1 MKNLLRI
8 NMVALMVFA
17 FCTIGMAQDE
27 KQRMNREQMAEKQAR
42 HIAHELAFDD
52 ATTQRFVETFCAC
65 QQEVWALGP
74 RHKAESATEEE
85 AEQAIKER
93 FERSRAILDL
103 REKYYE
109 EYSKFLTQ
117 KQIQRVYE
125 MEHQSMNR
133 LNRHRD
139 KDKAPHRPHMKP
151 EKQ

>member
-1 MKNLLRI
+1 MKKLMKI
-8 NMVALMVFA
+8 NMVTLMVFA

-27 KQRMNREQMAEKQAR
+27 KQRMNREQMAEKQAM

-52 ATTQRFVETFCAC
+52 ATTQRFVETYCAC
-65 QQEVWALGP
+65 QQEVWTLGP

-85 AEQAIKER
+85 AEKAIKER

-103 REKYYE
+103 REKYYD

-125 MEHQSMNR
+125 LEHQSMDR
-133 LNRHRD
+133 LNQHRD
-139 KDKAPHRPHMKP
+139 KVKAPHHPHVKP

>member
-1 MKNLLRI
+1 MKDLMRI
-8 NMVALMVFA
+8 SMVALMVFS
-17 FCTIGMAQDE
+17 FCTIGMAQNE
-27 KQRMNREQMAEKQAR
+27 KQRMSREQLAEKQAM

-52 ATTQRFVETFCAC
+52 AITQQFVETYCAC

-74 RHKAESATEEE
+74 RQKAEAATEEE

-125 MEHQSMNR
+125 LEHRSMDR
-133 LNRHRD
+133 LNQHRD
-139 KDKAPHRPHMKP
+139 KDKAPHRPHVRP

>member
-1 MKNLLRI
+1 MKNLMRI

-52 ATTQRFVETFCAC
+52 ATTKRFVETFCAC

-74 RHKAESATEEE
+74 RHKAESTTEEE

-125 MEHQSMNR
+125 MEHQSMDR

-139 KDKAPHRPHMKP
+139 KATHRPHMKP

>member
-1 MKNLLRI
+1 MKNLMRI
-8 NMVALMVFA
+8 SMVAMMVFA

-27 KQRMNREQMAEKQAR
+27 KQRMNREQMAEKQAM

-74 RHKAESATEEE
+74 RHKSESATEEE

-125 MEHQSMNR
+125 LEHQSMDR
-133 LNRHRD
+133 LNKHRD
-139 KDKAPHRPHMKP
+139 KDKMPHRPHMKP